1 MFTTTTTTMMAGS
14 STGSSDRPRDPSGRR
29 NSSSGGSKSR
39 SDRPGIQAADF
50 PGDRGNSLVAASDV
64 EAAVAA
70 AQDALGRRASEL
82 ERGADEAQA
91 QVTEAGEENR
101 GGERRGP
108 EEPGGE
114 GSTTTTSS
122 TAAPIAAEIL
132 RHCSG
137 SLASSIYRVSV
148 VVSDDA
154 YHRFVHEHCEA
165 YQLKKQE
172 GDKENKGADEDGEDD
187 DDEASEY
194 DDDDDE
200 EEEEAEEPF
209 DQDELVDREAQ
220 AMMERIQQQVLDRAR
235 QIQSLRSSVIRQ
247 ATQVALSSSHGSKL
261 TAAPAEAVPADALS
275 SAQADELQ
283 REAAALQE
291 SLLRLRRQYD
301 DANERLMRQLKEL
314 EATAEVIAKSQAG
327 NPARRIDELMRRD
340 FAAPPG
346 AGRRGGDEPV
356 PEPDV
361 RLEAF
366 LRG

>member
-1 MFTTTTTTMMAGS
+1 
-14 STGSSDRPRDPSGRR
+14 
-29 NSSSGGSKSR
+29 
-39 SDRPGIQAADF
+39 
-50 PGDRGNSLVAASDV
+50 V

-82 ERGADEAQA
+82 ARGAAQA
-91 QVTEAGEENR
+91 QAQATEAGEENR

-114 GSTTTTSS
+114 GSSTTASS
-122 TAAPIAAEIL
+122 AAAIAAEIL

-154 YHRFVHEHCEA
+154 YHQFVHEHCEA

-172 GDKENKGADEDGEDD
+172 EDKENKGAGEDGEDD
-187 DDEASEY
+187 DEASDDDD

-200 EEEEAEEPF
+200 EEAEERF
-209 DQDELVDREAQ
+209 DQDELVDREAE
-220 AMMERIQQQVLDRAR
+220 AMLERIQQQVLDRAR

-247 ATQVALSSSHGSKL
+247 ATQVALSSSHGSKP

-275 SAQADELQ
+275 SEQADELQ
-283 REAAALQE
+283 REAVALQE
-291 SLLRLRRQYD
+291 SLLCLRRQYD